1 MEVGAIRRIVGAF
14 RRLPLA
20 GSLAAACLAVVC
32 ASQLRAEEFFP
43 TRDENPLLRGFYRP
57 LASDS
62 RADAGAVLAATFSIM
77 NTLESERRSTQ
88 QLLVDGESDTL
99 RLSYEDSITHDW
111 RYRVTVPVI
120 RDSGGFLDSSIESW
134 HRFFGFNPGS
144 RPYYPKNQ
152 LVYFYSG
159 KNRIDMQDSGTSI
172 GDVSA
177 ETGWYAADSATRT
190 ISLWGGLKAPTGSTR
205 RLTGDGAWDAALW
218 AHAARRWPDWR
229 LAVELGLAQPMGDE
243 IFAGSAH
250 VTSAFMRG
258 AVTRDLGPVW
268 SLRAQLDGQTRRVN
282 GTELRFLGP
291 SLQLTVGAVRQVTH
305 RWRLQMGFVEDAAVN
320 TAPDITFFLGI
331 HD

>member
-1 MEVGAIRRIVGAF
+1 
-14 RRLPLA
+14 
-20 GSLAAACLAVVC
+20 LAAVF
-32 ASQLRAEEFFP
+32 ASPLRAEEFFP

-159 KNRIDMQDSGTSI
+159 NNRIDMQDSGTSI

-190 ISLWGGLKAPTGSTR
+190 ISLWGGLKAPTGSTL

-268 SLRAQLDGQTRRVN
+268 SLRAQLDGQTRRVT

-291 SLQLTVGAVRQVTH
+291 SAQLTVGVVRQMAH
-305 RWRLQMGFVEDAAVN
+305 RWRLQMGFAEDVAVN

>member
-1 MEVGAIRRIVGAF
+1 V
-14 RRLPLA
+14 
-20 GSLAAACLAVVC
+20 
-32 ASQLRAEEFFP
+32 RAEEFFP

-57 LASDS
+57 LASDT

-99 RLSYEDSITHDW
+99 RLSYEDSIAHNW

-120 RDSGGFLDSSIESW
+120 RDSGGFLDSAIDSW
-134 HRFFGFNPGS
+134 HRFFGLDRGS

-205 RLTGDGAWDAALW
+205 RLTGDGAWDAAFW

-258 AVTRDLGPVW
+258 AATRDLGPVW
-268 SLRAQLDGQTRRVN
+268 SLRAQLDGQTRRVA
-282 GTELRFLGP
+282 GTEPRFLGP
-291 SLQLTVGAVRQVTH
+291 SAQLTVGAARQLAH
-305 RWRLQMGFVEDAAVN
+305 RWRLEMGFAEDVAVN

>member
-1 MEVGAIRRIVGAF
+1 V
-14 RRLPLA
+14 
-20 GSLAAACLAVVC
+20 
-32 ASQLRAEEFFP
+32 RAEEFFP

-57 LASDS
+57 LASDT

-99 RLSYEDSITHDW
+99 RLSYEDSIAHNW

-120 RDSGGFLDSSIESW
+120 RDSGGFLDSAVDSW
-134 HRFFGFNPGS
+134 HRFFGFDRGS

-205 RLTGDGAWDAALW
+205 RLTGDGAWDGAFW

-258 AVTRDLGPVW
+258 AVTRELGPVW
-268 SLRAQLDGQTRRVN
+268 SLRAQLDGQTRRVA

-291 SLQLTVGAVRQVTH
+291 SAQLTVGAARQLPH
-305 RWRLQMGFVEDAAVN
+305 RWRLEMGFAEDVAVN

>member
-1 MEVGAIRRIVGAF
+1 V
-14 RRLPLA
+14 
-20 GSLAAACLAVVC
+20 
-32 ASQLRAEEFFP
+32 RAEEFFP

-62 RADAGAVLAATFSIM
+62 RADAGTVLAATFSIM

-120 RDSGGFLDSSIESW
+120 RDSGGFLDSTIASW

-152 LVYFYSG
+152 LVYFYLG
-159 KNRIDMQDSGTSI
+159 RNRIDMQDSGTSI

-177 ETGWYAADSATRT
+177 ETGWYAVDSAEHT
-190 ISLWGGLKAPTGSTR
+190 ISLWGGLKAPTGSTA
-205 RLTGDGAWDAALW
+205 RLTSDGAWDAALW
-218 AHAARRWPDWR
+218 AHAARRWPAWSVA
-229 LAVELGLAQPMGDE
+229 LELGAAQPMGDE

-268 SLRAQLDGQTRRVN
+268 SLRAQLDGQTRRVA

-291 SLQLTVGAVRQVTH
+291 SAQLTVGVVRQLAH
-305 RWRLQMGFVEDAAVN
+305 RWRLQMGFAEDVAVN

>member
-1 MEVGAIRRIVGAF
+1 M
-14 RRLPLA
+14 
-20 GSLAAACLAVVC
+20 
-32 ASQLRAEEFFP
+32 
-43 TRDENPLLRGFYRP
+43 LRGFYRP
-57 LASDS
+57 LASDT
-62 RADAGAVLAATFSIM
+62 RADAGAGVAATFSIM
-77 NTLESERRSTQ
+77 NTLESEKRSTQ

-159 KNRIDMQDSGTSI
+159 KNQVDVQGSRTGI

-177 ETGWYAADSATRT
+177 EAGWYAADSASRT
-190 ISLWGGLKAPTGSTR
+190 ISFWGGVEAPTGSKLK
-205 RLTGDGAWDAALW
+205 LTGDGAWDAALW
-218 AHAARRWPDWR
+218 GHAARRWSNWR
-229 LAVELGLAQPMGDE
+229 LGVELGVAQPMGDG

-250 VTSAFMRG
+250 VTSAFGRI
-258 AVTRDLGPVW
+258 AATRDLGAAW
-268 SLRAQLDGQTRRVN
+268 SLRAQLDGQTRRVA
-282 GTELRFLGP
+282 GTDLRFLGP
-291 SLQLTVGAVRQVTH
+291 SAQFTVGAVRQLAH
-305 RWRLQMGFVEDAAVN
+305 RWRLQMGFAEDAAVN